1 MLASKGLDA
10 TVIGK
15 MFQTIYSL
23 LDNAPRSQLPDLVR
37 YPKEDGLS
45 DRKKPKYL
53 SLPIDNFGHDLH
65 YYSERP
71 MDVQQPEWH
80 PQWENYIPEH
90 ERSPTPGREPT
101 TRKSIRDKKSAIQKS
116 IMQARGRK
124 NSHKPSMQGGKQ
136 FPLPLKKWIFF
147 LTFFSRFLLFRF
159 EICRICIKYCI
170 LF

>member
-1 MLASKGLDA
+1 MRPPSDGGLKNQN
-10 TVIGK
+10 I
-15 MFQTIYSL
+15 S
-23 LDNAPRSQLPDLVR
+23 
-37 YPKEDGLS
+37 
-45 DRKKPKYL
+45 L

-136 FPLPLKKWIFF
+136 FPLKKWIFSPHIF
-147 LTFFSRFLLFRF
+147 NF
-159 EICRICIKYCI
+159 E
-170 LF
+170 

>member
-1 MLASKGLDA
+1 MEKN
-10 TVIGK
+10 
-15 MFQTIYSL
+15 Q
-23 LDNAPRSQLPDLVR
+23 N
-37 YPKEDGLS
+37 
-45 DRKKPKYL
+45 L

-136 FPLPLKKWIFF
+136 FPLPLKKWIFSPQF
-147 LTFFSRFLLFRF
+147 LVGTYYLGM
-159 EICRICIKYCI
+159 KYAGYA
-170 LF
+170 

>member
-1 MLASKGLDA
+1 M
-10 TVIGK
+10 
-15 MFQTIYSL
+15 
-23 LDNAPRSQLPDLVR
+23 R
-37 YPKEDGLS
+37 YPKENGLWDGKKTKISLS
-45 DRKKPKYL
+45 F
-53 SLPIDNFGHDLH
+53 PIDNFGHDLH

-147 LTFFSRFLLFRF
+147 SLHF
-159 EICRICIKYCI
+159 
-170 LF
+170 

>member
-1 MLASKGLDA
+1 MRLGSMLASKGLDA

-15 MFQTIYSL
+15 KMFQTIYSL
-23 LDNAPRSQLPDLVR
+23 LDDAPSYLIWCVIQKRMAYGMEKKS
-37 YPKEDGLS
+37 KISLS
-45 DRKKPKYL
+45 F
-53 SLPIDNFGHDLH
+53 PIDNFGHDLH

-147 LTFFSRFLLFRF
+147 FLYIFNF
-159 EICRICIKYCI
+159 E
-170 LF
+170 

>member
-1 MLASKGLDA
+1 
-10 TVIGK
+10 
-15 MFQTIYSL
+15 
-23 LDNAPRSQLPDLVR
+23 
-37 YPKEDGLS
+37 
-45 DRKKPKYL
+45 
-53 SLPIDNFGHDLH
+53 
-65 YYSERP
+65 

-90 ERSPTPGREPT
+90 ERSPTPGREPI

-136 FPLPLKKWIFF
+136 FPLKKWIF
-147 LTFFSRFLLFRF
+147 SPYLLFRY
-159 EICRICIKYCI
+159 EICRICIKYCTSI